1 MWVMKDFQVEDRALV
16 EAFVRA
22 NGLATLVGRGADHP
36 VATHIPLEWE
46 TMTDGVP
53 LLRGHVAKANPHWR
67 DFAAHAQVLAIFQ
80 SPVQHYI
87 SSSWYD
93 HPNAPTWN
101 YLSVHIVGRISVIE
115 GQALWDSV
123 SRLTDRY
130 EQQFARCPV
139 ALDTLPAAVQ
149 KQMQG
154 IVGFEIT
161 LDQVQA
167 SFKMSQNRHADD
179 YQTIIQELHAL
190 QTPAARLVAD
200 TMSSMRQAPQCPV
213 SH

>member
-1 MWVMKDFQVEDRALV
+1 M
-16 EAFVRA
+16 
-22 NGLATLVGRGADHP
+22 
-36 VATHIPLEWE
+36 
-46 TMTDGVP
+46 
-53 LLRGHVAKANPHWR
+53 
-67 DFAAHAQVLAIFQ
+67 
-80 SPVQHYI
+80 QHYI

-93 HPNAPTWN
+93 NPNAPTWN

-139 ALDTLPAAVQ
+139 ALDALPVAVQ
-149 KQMQG
+149 KQVQG

-167 SFKMSQNRHADD
+167 SFKMSQNRHAND
-179 YQTIIQELHAL
+179 YQNIIQELHAL
-190 QTPAARLVAD
+190 QTPAARP
-200 TMSSMRQAPQCPV
+200 SSCELPDSTPGKLPGQSKSTRLLAGWPQCEPR
-213 SH
+213 

>member
-1 MWVMKDFQVEDRALV
+1 MWVMKDFQVENRALV
-16 EAFVRA
+16 EAFVRD
-22 NGLATLVGRGADHP
+22 NGLATLVSRGSDYP

-46 TMTDGVP
+46 TTADGVP
-53 LLRGHVAKANPHWR
+53 LLRGHMAKANPHWH

-101 YLSVHIVGRISVIE
+101 YLSVHIVGNISIIE

-130 EQQFARCPV
+130 EQQFARRPV

-161 LDQVQA
+161 LDHVQA
-167 SFKMSQNRHADD
+167 SFKMSQNRHATD
-179 YQTIIQELHAL
+179 YQSIIQELQAL
-190 QTPAARLVAD
+190 QTPGARLMAD
-200 TMSSMRQAPQCPV
+200 AMISMRQAPQCPV
-213 SH
+213 GH

>member
-1 MWVMKDFQVEDRALV
+1 MKDFQVEDRAVV
-16 EAFVRA
+16 EAFVREH
-22 NGLATLVGRGADHP
+22 GLATLVSRGADCP

-46 TMTDGVP
+46 TTADGVP
-53 LLRGHVAKANPHWR
+53 RLRGHVAKANPHWR
-67 DFAAHAQVLAIFQ
+67 NFAAHAQVLAIFQ

-101 YLSVHIVGRISVIE
+101 YLSVHITGRLSLLE

-123 SRLTDRY
+123 RRLTDRY

-139 ALDTLPAAVQ
+139 ALDTLPVAVQ
-149 KQMQG
+149 KQMQS

-161 LDQVQA
+161 LDHVQA
-167 SFKMSQNRHADD
+167 SFKMSQNRHANDH
-179 YQTIIQELHAL
+179 QNIIQELHAL
-190 QTPAARLVAD
+190 QTPAARLMAD
-200 TMSSMRQAPQCPV
+200 AMSRSRPAPQCPV

>member
-1 MWVMKDFQVEDRALV
+1 MKDFQVDDRALI
-16 EAFVRA
+16 ETFVRDH
-22 NGLATLVGRGADHP
+22 GLATLVSRGSEHP
-36 VATHIPLEWE
+36 LATHIPLEWE
-46 TMTDGVP
+46 TTAEGVP
-53 LLRGHVAKANPHWR
+53 LLRGHVAKANPQWR
-67 DFAAHAQVLAIFQ
+67 DFAAHEQVLAIFQ
-80 SPVQHYI
+80 SPAQHYI

-101 YLSVHIVGRISVIE
+101 YLSVHITGRVSLIE

-130 EQQFARCPV
+130 EQRFARCPV

-161 LDQVQA
+161 LDKIQA
-167 SFKMSQNRHADD
+167 SFKMSQNRNAPD
-179 YQTIIQELHAL
+179 YHNIIQELHAL
-190 QTPAARLVAD
+190 QTTEARLVAD
-200 TMSSMRQAPQCPV
+200 TMSSMVQHGNR
-213 SH
+213 